1 MFLCPVDRGWRIIAG
16 MSAPAASL
24 VQATYAQRVAFVC
37 EIAARLHRYGTTAQR
52 LEAAIVALSQRLSLD
67 CEPWSNPTGL
77 ILSFSDPTKA
87 IGSSDITRVI
97 RLGPGDNDLAK
108 LAEADQ
114 VAEAVAHGQ
123 MSIAQGHTALRQLD
137 RPPRRRDS
145 VFMAVSFGLT
155 SAAVAGLWRLPW
167 LDIGT
172 AGVIGVLIG
181 LLTLYCDRRVA
192 TREASEALSALLAG
206 FVAVG
211 VAAFVGPLNLNSVI
225 IASLVVLLPGL
236 VLTNAVNE
244 LSSQHWVSGTA
255 RFAGAIATVLKL
267 TVGAVI
273 AVTLANAIGIEPV
286 VRALRPQPDWVEW
299 SSLLVAAIAFAM
311 VFKAH
316 LRDWPWVILAVL
328 VGYVVSAQAG
338 KAWGAM
344 AGIFLAAMV
353 LTAAGNLFG
362 RVMKRPGAI
371 VRLPGI
377 IILVPGSTSL
387 RGVMDLVQRQDM
399 VAGQSAFITVLSVV
413 MALVA
418 GLLFGNLL
426 LPARKNQNL

>member
-1 MFLCPVDRGWRIIAG
+1 MSESPAPIA
-16 MSAPAASL
+16 A
-24 VQATYAQRVAFVC
+24 ATYAQRVAFVC
-37 EIAARLHRYGTTAQR
+37 ETAARLHRYGTTAQR
-52 LEAAIVALSQRLSLD
+52 LEAAVVALSQRLNLD

-97 RLGPGDNDLAK
+97 RLGPGDHDLAK
-108 LAEADQ
+108 LADADRI
-114 VAEAVAHGQ
+114 AEAVAHGQ

-137 RPPRRRDS
+137 RPPRRRDK

-206 FVAVG
+206 FVAVA
-211 VAAFVGPLNLNSVI
+211 VAAWVAPLNLNSVI

-255 RFAGAIATVLKL
+255 RFAGALTTVLKL

-273 AVTLANAIGIEPV
+273 AVTVAGAVGITPV
-286 VRALRPQPDWVEW
+286 VRALRPQPDWMEW
-299 SSLLVAAIAFAM
+299 TSLLVAAVAFAM
-311 VFKAH
+311 VFRAH

-328 VGYVVSAQAG
+328 TGYVVSAQAG
-338 KAWGAM
+338 AAWGAT
-344 AGIFLAAMV
+344 AGIFLAAMT

-362 RVMKRPGAI
+362 RVLKRPGAI

-387 RGVMDLVQRQDM
+387 RGVMDMVQRQDV